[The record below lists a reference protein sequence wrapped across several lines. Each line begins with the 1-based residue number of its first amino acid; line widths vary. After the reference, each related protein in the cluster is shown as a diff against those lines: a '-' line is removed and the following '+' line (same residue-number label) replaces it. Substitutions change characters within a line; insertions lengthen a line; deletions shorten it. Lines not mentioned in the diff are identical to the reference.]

1 MTKQTCIIYVRVST
15 EEQKKKGYSIA
26 GQIQECTAYAQRMG
40 YQIGNIFADEGKS
53 AKDLKRPE
61 LQRMLKYIKQ
71 NGKNIG
77 AVIFWKWDRLSRGE
91 TSDYVELDKIFNKH
105 GIMPLSTMENND
117 DTPEADLTRD
127 ITRATSK
134 YEREK
139 DAQRT
144 KMGMKRKANEGH
156 FPGKAPIGYLN
167 LKDEN
172 DKGYIVVNEITAPF
186 VKRVFKY
193 YASGMYSL
201 ESLGRKMFLEGF
213 KDKFGNPY
221 RARKF
226 EEILKNI
233 FYIGD
238 FMWAGKRYAG
248 KHKPLINKRLFYL
261 VQDKFKKTDK
271 PVRNDK
277 NFIYNRFITCAK
289 CGCYLTAETKKGGHN
304 SGKYVYYH
312 CTNKKKMHSS
322 VKGMSI
328 REEVIN
334 VAVQDIINAIEIP
347 DSVVRRMK
355 DKIISSLDELYIVE
369 NQLIDSK
376 TKRIKELDHLL
387 KKSYED
393 KLLGK
398 LPTSFTDERFNNQC
412 LEWQKERDLLA
423 IEIKN
428 SGDINRSIYKNID
441 LIVDFCNRIP
451 NLFINADLDTKRLML
466 RMLIDEIQYADGEL
480 TVKLKPVFEALRLI
494 KLHGNIENESEKVR
508 TLKKPLNRE
517 VLEYL
522 NEQVA
527 LMVNS
532 KVRTLETR
540 IVPNKKASA
549 EAILLNGAGD
559 GVQTHE
565 CRNHNPEP

>member
-1 MTKQTCIIYVRVST
+1 MNKQTCIIYARVST
-15 EEQKKKGYSIA
+15 EEQKKKGYSIS
-26 GQIQECTAYAQRMG
+26 GQIRDCAKYAQRMG
-40 YQIGNIFADEGKS
+40 YEVVEIFADEGIS
-53 AKDLKRPE
+53 AKDLNRVN
-61 LQRMLKYIKQ
+61 LQRMFKYIKN
-71 NGKNIG
+71 NGKNVD
-77 AVIFWKWDRLSRGE
+77 AVVFWKWDRLSRGE
-91 TSDYVELDKIFNKH
+91 DIDNITLARLFGKYDIV
-105 GIMPLSTMENND
+105 PLSTIENND
-117 DTPEADLTRD
+117 TTPIANLMRK
-127 ITRATSK
+127 ITQAMNK
-134 YEREK
+134 YELDIDSE
-139 DAQRT
+139 RT
-144 KMGMKRKANEGH
+144 TAGMRRKAEEGY
-156 FPGKAPIGYLN
+156 FPAKAPIGYLN
-167 LKDEN
+167 KRDEN
-172 DKGYIVVNEITAPF
+172 DRGYIAVDESIAPLI
-186 VKRVFKY
+186 KRIFKY

-201 ESLGRKMFLEGF
+201 DSLGRKMFLEGL
-213 KDKFGNPY
+213 KDKYGKPY

-226 EEILKNI
+226 EEILKNV
-233 FYIGD
+233 FYMGD
-238 FMWAGKRYAG
+238 FMWTGKRYKG
-248 KHKPLINKRLFYL
+248 RHKALVSKKLFYQ
-261 VQDKFKKTDK
+261 VQEKFKKTDK

-277 NFIYNRFITCAK
+277 NFIYNRFITCTK

-304 SGKYVYYH
+304 SGEYVYYH

-322 VKGMSI
+322 MKGMSI

-347 DSVVRRMK
+347 DSVVRRLK

-369 NQLIDSK
+369 NQLIDTK

-393 KLLGK
+393 KLLGR
-398 LPTSFTDERFNNQC
+398 LPASFNEERYNSQC
-412 LEWQKERDLLA
+412 MEWQQERDLLA
-423 IEIKN
+423 VEIKD

-494 KLHGNIENESEKVR
+494 KLYGNHENESEKVR

-522 NEQVA
+522 NEQIA
-527 LMVNS
+527 LIVNS

-540 IVPNKKASA
+540 IIPNKKAPEGA
-549 EAILLNGAGD
+549 NLLNGADD
-559 GVQTHE
+559 GIRTHVY
-565 CRNHNPEP
+565 RNHNPRP

>member
-1 MTKQTCIIYVRVST
+1 MTKQTAIIYARVST
-15 EEQKKKGYSIA
+15 EEQKKKGLSVP
-26 GQIQECTAYAQRMG
+26 GQIKDCIQYAKRMG
-40 YQIGNIFADEGKS
+40 YTVVETFADEGVS
-53 AKDLKRPE
+53 AKNLNRAG
-61 LQRMLKYIKQ
+61 LQKMFRYIKN
-71 NGKNIG
+71 NGKNID
-77 AVIFWKWDRLSRGE
+77 AVIFPKWDRLSRGE
-91 TSDYVELDKIFNKH
+91 DIDNITLARLFGKYDITPLSLLENNETTPIANLMRKITQAMNKYELDVD
-105 GIMPLSTMENND
+105 SERT
-117 DTPEADLTRD
+117 
-127 ITRATSK
+127 AT
-134 YEREK
+134 
-139 DAQRT
+139 
-144 KMGMKRKANEGH
+144 GMRRKAEGGH
-156 FPGKAPIGYLN
+156 FPGKAPIGYSN

-213 KDKFGNPY
+213 KDKFGKPY

-226 EEILKNI
+226 EEILKNV

-238 FMWAGKRYAG
+238 FIWAGKRYTG
-248 KHKPLINKRLFYL
+248 KHKALISKKLFYQ

-289 CGCYLTAETKKGGHN
+289 CECYLTAETKKGGHN
-304 SGKYVYYH
+304 SGEYVYYH
-312 CTNKKKMHSS
+312 CTNKKKMHASM
-322 VKGMSI
+322 KGMSI
-328 REEVIN
+328 REEAIN
-334 VAVQDIINAIEIP
+334 IAVQDIINAIEIP

-393 KLLGK
+393 KLLGR
-398 LPTSFTDERFNNQC
+398 LPASFTEERYNCQC
-412 LEWQKERDLLA
+412 IEWQKERDLLA

-494 KLHGNIENESEKVR
+494 KLNGNIENENEKVR

-522 NEQVA
+522 NEQVT

-532 KVRTLETR
+532 KVRTLETC
-540 IVPNKKASA
+540 IIPNKKASE
-549 EAILLNGAGD
+549 EAILLNGAPD
-559 GVQTHE
+559 GIRTHAY
-565 CRNHNPEP
+565 RNHNPRS